1 MATIKEAIT
10 KLMSM
15 DSSEIDAFVG
25 GKTKS
30 VAKREKVQTSDK
42 DASAEPDGYNGET
55 NIMKLKKMARDAGME
70 VTNKT
75 KKAEVIEFLNENGT
89 DKIVKETKK
98 SKKEEKG
105 SATEAVAGKKYT
117 REQLESFGSRDLYT
131 AAREVFDIPREHLKN
146 KNDIINALMKA
157 QVGESEDASEGYEGK
172 KPQELAKICKERG
185 IEYEIKKPASYYIE
199 LLEADDAALE
209 EEESEYSGMKPQE
222 LAKLCKERGIEYKI
236 KQPKEYYIE
245 LLEAA
250 DEESS
255 DEWGE
260 DSEDDEDDWTL

>member
-25 GKTKS
+25 GKTKP
-30 VAKREKVQTSDK
+30 VAKREKDQTSDK
-42 DASAEPDGYNGET
+42 DVSAEPDGYNGET

-75 KKAEVIEFLNENGT
+75 KKAEVIAYLNENAPSI
-89 DKIVKETKK
+89 KKETKRAE
-98 SKKEEKG
+98 SRSLDDIIAE
-105 SATEAVAGKKYT
+105 KKYT
-117 REQLESFGSRDLYT
+117 REQLETFGSRDLYNR
-131 AAREVFDIPREHLKN
+131 AREVFNIPREKLKN

-157 QVGESEDASEGYEGK
+157 QAGESEDASEGYEGK

-199 LLEADDAALE
+199 LLEADDAASEE

-260 DSEDDEDDWTL
+260 DSEDDEEDWTL